1 MEAAN
6 THLPESSDCPENTDV
21 AFRAVITP
29 GQSLDQ
35 QAHRFLLMFILGL
48 SALFH
53 AIYIALGLWIVA
65 AFLFMTT
72 AGLVAMLLL
81 FQKGQHR
88 HECVTVENGT
98 IRLAQYR
105 RGALVSETCFS
116 QLALSI
122 ECERDPDYG
131 LQHIRL
137 RQRDVSVETG
147 RDLSPSE
154 RAEYFEE
161 LRLAMVQA
169 WPAAK
174 SAHHLSSKR
183 TVTTP

>member
-6 THLPESSDCPENTDV
+6 THLPESSHCQENTDV

-72 AGLVAMLLL
+72 AGLVAMLLH

-98 IRLAQYR
+98 IRLVQYR

-154 RAEYFEE
+154 RAEYFQE
-161 LRLAMVQA
+161 LRLAMVKHGLR
-169 WPAAK
+169 PRVHTILAA
-174 SAHHLSSKR
+174 SA
-183 TVTTP
+183 P

>member
-1 MEAAN
+1 VEAAN
-6 THLPESSDCPENTDV
+6 THLPESSHCQENTDV

-48 SALFH
+48 STLFH

-72 AGLVAMLLL
+72 TGLVAMLLL

-98 IRLAQYR
+98 VRLTQYR
-105 RGALVSETCFS
+105 RDSLVSETRFS

-161 LRLAMVQA
+161 LRLAMVRHGLQPRVHTIITA
-169 WPAAK
+169 
-174 SAHHLSSKR
+174 SA
-183 TVTTP
+183 P